1 MSKNRN
7 MRGFT
12 LIELMITVAIVAILA
27 AIAIP
32 SYSQYIR
39 RAHLTDAQQAMAS
52 AAVELEQIFADKRA
66 YPAPAPAP
74 GGFTPRGTPDMG
86 MTYATLDGRSFVLNS
101 SGTGKMAD
109 YFLAQTS
116 ANARCKCEKCATNP
130 LDSIAPTATSCPVG
144 ATPW

>member
-7 MRGFT
+7 VRGFT
-12 LIELMITVAIVAILA
+12 LIELMITVAIVGILA

-52 AAVELEQIFADKRA
+52 AAVDLEQIFADMRA
-66 YPAPAPAP
+66 YPAP
-74 GGFTPRGTPDMG
+74 GGNPPRGTTDMG
-86 MTYATLDGRSFVLNS
+86 ITYAPSADRRSFALNS
-101 SGTGKMAD
+101 SGTGKMTG

-116 ANARCKCEKCATNP
+116 GNARCKCEKCATNP
-130 LDSIAPTATSCPVG
+130 LNSIAPTATSCPVG
-144 ATPW
+144 AAPW